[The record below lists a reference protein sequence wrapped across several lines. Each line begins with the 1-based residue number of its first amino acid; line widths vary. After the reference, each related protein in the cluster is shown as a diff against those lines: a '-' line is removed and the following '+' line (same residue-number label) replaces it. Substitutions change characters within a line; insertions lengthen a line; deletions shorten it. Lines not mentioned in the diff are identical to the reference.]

1 MGISI
6 KKRDGLYYA
15 IDRNKSYTSLL
26 KEMQFIPVFT
36 AFDDFQKYDHHDIE
50 DYTQYLIEAKGASMR
65 NNILFEGKISKVYG
79 YILNKID
86 LNDIEIL
93 YFRRPCRLVESFSK
107 NHIDD
112 LWNFKISDN
121 PFWDEKHKKY
131 IANIIIG
138 KLEKKWNKINTCKV
152 FFNRDEAVYFSY
164 KRDAEGNKQLDE
176 NGQEIKLGKVIR
188 LDDSDFIIDPAG
200 NEGTLINYSKSEIY
214 LIQSNKK
221 VKLNEGFV
229 PVKDFIYNLQRYYV
243 YELYDKLVKNGIEP
257 LGVSTDALL
266 VNCHKDDLKNIIA
279 FSKELGGYKLE
290 ENKALVNKPIVMK
303 KNTLIDISVEN
314 VNEIELN
321 NEFNN
326 TEIEEVLNKHKCLL
340 VKGAYAGVGK
350 TYACSLGIE
359 KNKILYVTPFNLL
372 CQFLQKKGFHAVTLC
387 TFFNLNFRNKKR
399 STKRKLFDLEGIE
412 RIVFDEIYLQI

>member
-36 AFDDFQKYDHHDIE
+36 AFDEFQKYDHHDIE
-50 DYTQYLIEAKGASMR
+50 DYTQYLIEAKSASMR

-112 LWNFKISDN
+112 LWNFKISDD

-200 NEGTLINYSKSEIY
+200 NEGTLINYSKSVIY

-290 ENKALVNKPIVMK
+290 ENKSLVNKPIVMK

-350 TYACSLGIE
+350 TYACSLGLE
-359 KNKILYVTPFNLL
+359 KKQN
-372 CQFLQKKGFHAVTLC
+372 
-387 TFFNLNFRNKKR
+387 
-399 STKRKLFDLEGIE
+399 
-412 RIVFDEIYLQI
+412 IVCNAI